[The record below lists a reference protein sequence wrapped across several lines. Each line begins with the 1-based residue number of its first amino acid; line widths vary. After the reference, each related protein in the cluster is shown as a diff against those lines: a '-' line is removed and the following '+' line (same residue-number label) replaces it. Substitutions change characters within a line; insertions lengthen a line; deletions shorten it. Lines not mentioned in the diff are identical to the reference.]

1 MVVSSGFMDHVL
13 AYDRSEVYLRAN
25 GLIPPAAQPINN
37 TLNRQQV
44 SEPTVPST
52 YVHFH
57 GNPNKNNEKRQ
68 FCWYIVFAHTDS
80 TATAVAAAATTI
92 ATIDKRINYATI
104 SQRKVSQ

>member
-44 SEPTVPST
+44 S
-52 YVHFH
+52 
-57 GNPNKNNEKRQ
+57 
-68 FCWYIVFAHTDS
+68 VFSSEIENLLHS
-80 TATAVAAAATTI
+80 PI
-92 ATIDKRINYATI
+92 
-104 SQRKVSQ
+104 

>member
-44 SEPTVPST
+44 SE
-52 YVHFH
+52 
-57 GNPNKNNEKRQ
+57 
-68 FCWYIVFAHTDS
+68 TDQQQIPC
-80 TATAVAAAATTI
+80 VACF
-92 ATIDKRINYATI
+92 
-104 SQRKVSQ
+104 